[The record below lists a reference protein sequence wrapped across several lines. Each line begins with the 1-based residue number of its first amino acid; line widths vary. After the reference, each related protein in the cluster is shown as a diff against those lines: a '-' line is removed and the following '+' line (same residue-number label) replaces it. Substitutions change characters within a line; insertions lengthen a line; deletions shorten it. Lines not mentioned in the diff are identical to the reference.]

1 MSHINEYKLMG
12 RSISQLVIPVLIEQ
26 FFIVIMG
33 VVNTMLASNLGPQAI
48 SAIGMVDSVS
58 FIAISIFSSL
68 AVGGTVVV
76 AQYTGRGDR
85 DNANRAAAQA
95 LTSTIAI
102 VITLTLILF
111 ITQKPLLNTL
121 YAEAEANVMQ
131 NALSYMRIVIW
142 SFLPLA
148 VLSVAFGIL
157 RGAGDTKTP
166 MQVSITMNLLNL
178 VLSYILIYGLKI
190 NFGFISFRTTAYGI
204 GGAAAGITLARTA
217 GMMIILIPLLRGS
230 REIQL
235 SDWKLFRLDLLMQKR
250 IFLLGVPAGAE
261 ALMFNGGKLILQTFI
276 VGLGTAS
283 IAANAITNSVNALIL
298 IPGNAVVIAATTLV
312 GQLVGKGEH
321 IDARKHLKFLLMVAC
336 AAMLLLSIILLPLL
350 GIIIGMYTDDVA
362 TTVLAHRVLVS
373 SLIAQPILWATAF
386 ILPGGLRGA
395 GDVRYTMIVS
405 IISMWVMRI
414 ILGYIFAVILP
425 LGILGIWLAMYCDW
439 IVRSTFFGLRMR
451 GNKWLQK
458 SIID

>member
-1 MSHINEYKLMG
+1 
-12 RSISQLVIPVLIEQ
+12 
-26 FFIVIMG
+26 MG

-121 YAEAEANVMQ
+121 YAEAEADVMQ

-178 VLSYILIYGLKI
+178 VLSYILI
-190 NFGFISFRTTAYGI
+190 
-204 GGAAAGITLARTA
+204 
-217 GMMIILIPLLRGS
+217 
-230 REIQL
+230 
-235 SDWKLFRLDLLMQKR
+235 
-250 IFLLGVPAGAE
+250 
-261 ALMFNGGKLILQTFI
+261 
-276 VGLGTAS
+276 
-283 IAANAITNSVNALIL
+283 
-298 IPGNAVVIAATTLV
+298 
-312 GQLVGKGEH
+312 
-321 IDARKHLKFLLMVAC
+321 
-336 AAMLLLSIILLPLL
+336 
-350 GIIIGMYTDDVA
+350 
-362 TTVLAHRVLVS
+362 
-373 SLIAQPILWATAF
+373 
-386 ILPGGLRGA
+386 
-395 GDVRYTMIVS
+395 
-405 IISMWVMRI
+405 
-414 ILGYIFAVILP
+414 
-425 LGILGIWLAMYCDW
+425 
-439 IVRSTFFGLRMR
+439 
-451 GNKWLQK
+451 
-458 SIID
+458 